1 MIKEFELT
9 KNSGSEEIKK
19 YFQKILE
26 LSKSGEKYPINLDDV
41 WGLAYSQKRDAV
53 RLLQGEQF
61 IQDID
66 FTACQNG
73 KVVNI
78 NSLANGIRSEINIS
92 VSCMEYLVARKVRSV
107 FEVYRQVFHKIAEG
121 KWVLP
126 KNFSQ
131 ALRLAADQYEQI
143 EAQNKQIE
151 ALSDE
156 VVELKKKTDYLE
168 IILQSKETVTIGQIA
183 ADYGMTPQ
191 EMNGLLAKM
200 HIQHKVNGQWLL
212 YADYVRKGYT
222 HSETIP
228 ITHKD
233 GRAEVK
239 MFSKWRQSGRIFLYN
254 KLKERGINP
263 LIEK

>member
-1 MIKEFELT
+1 MVKEFELT

-26 LSKSGEKYPINLDDV
+26 LNKSGEKYPINLDDV
-41 WGLAYSQKRDAV
+41 WGLVYGQKSDAV
-53 RLLQGEQF
+53 AALKESF
-61 IQDID
+61 MQDVD
-66 FTACQNG
+66 YQVLRKNPQNPTG
-73 KVVNI
+73 GRPSNI
-78 NSLANGIRSEINIS
+78 YYIS
-92 VSCMEYLVARKVRSV
+92 VPCMEFFVARKVRSV
-107 FEVYRQVFHKIAEG
+107 FEVYRQVFHKIVEER
-121 KWVLP
+121 WVLP

-228 ITHKD
+228 IKHKD

-254 KLKERGINP
+254 KLKERGIIP

>member
-1 MIKEFELT
+1 
-9 KNSGSEEIKK
+9 
-19 YFQKILE
+19 
-26 LSKSGEKYPINLDDV
+26 
-41 WGLAYSQKRDAV
+41 
-53 RLLQGEQF
+53 
-61 IQDID
+61 
-66 FTACQNG
+66 
-73 KVVNI
+73 
-78 NSLANGIRSEINIS
+78 
-92 VSCMEYLVARKVRSV
+92 MEYLVARKVRSV
-107 FEVYRQVFHKIAEG
+107 FEVYRQVFHKIAEER
-121 KWVLP
+121 WVLP

-191 EMNGLLAKM
+191 EMNDLLAKM